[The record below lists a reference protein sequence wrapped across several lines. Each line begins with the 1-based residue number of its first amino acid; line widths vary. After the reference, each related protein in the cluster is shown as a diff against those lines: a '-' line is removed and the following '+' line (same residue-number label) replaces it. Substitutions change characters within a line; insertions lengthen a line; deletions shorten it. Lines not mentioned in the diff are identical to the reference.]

1 MGKEEYISSLKV
13 ALEGFEEDLVQ
24 EILTD
29 YEERFVIGL
38 EKGKTE
44 EQIIAELGNIEEL
57 VMELKELQSLD
68 TASMANWNIREKN
81 TSTAETKETEQAIEE
96 DVVKE
101 QQKEKTEQNNSN
113 NWKET
118 ASFYDSFEIL
128 MRNVGK
134 VVENVVKKAEEA
146 VEQVEAYM
154 EETKRKHFSE
164 ETKSVFE
171 GTEKEPDGTHN
182 VEQSGESNETCK
194 KVVIDAG
201 IADVKIRRSDET
213 VVKGAC
219 HYCSYKTAM
228 SYPFYTKQQEDIFYL
243 GVHKVED
250 TKSGFFQFQFAP
262 AIKIDVVIPQGIE
275 EIEVISSSGDVELQG
290 VETGI
295 LKLRSSSG
303 DIKIAQFIGESCLIE
318 TMSGDIEVK
327 DSNSKKS
334 EIAVKSGDCDLFNV
348 QTDTISVSSMSGDL
362 EIDGL
367 HAGIATFSTMS
378 GDQEIKY
385 VRVTELKTTT
395 ASGDIATLDCVA
407 QKMTQSSASGDIKIN
422 ANCKEYQLQSKS
434 GDISVINH
442 SDANVFINSI
452 SGNVTL
458 DMLEVV
464 GSYQVK
470 TSSVSGDC
478 HVSGNDREETAE
490 AMCDVEV
497 KSISGDIFVR
507 FRS

>member
-1 MGKEEYISSLKV
+1 MSKEEYISSLKL
-13 ALEGFEEDLVQ
+13 ALQGFEEDLVQ
-24 EILTD
+24 EIVTD
-29 YEERFVIGL
+29 YEERFVVGL
-38 EKGKTE
+38 EQGKTE
-44 EQIIAELGNIEEL
+44 EQIIVELGSIEEL

-68 TASMANWNIREKN
+68 TASMANWNIGEKK
-81 TSTAETKETEQAIEE
+81 TSTKEKEQTIEE

-154 EETKRKHFSE
+154 EETKKKHFSE
-164 ETKSVFE
+164 ENKSAFE
-171 GTEKEPDGTHN
+171 SAEKEPDGTHN
-182 VEQSGESNETCK
+182 VEQSGESDETCK

-201 IADVKIRRSDET
+201 IADVKIRRSEEK
-213 VVKGAC
+213 VVKGVC

-262 AIKIDVVIPQGIE
+262 AIEIEVVIPQGIE
-275 EIEVISSSGDVELQG
+275 EIEVVSSSGDVKLQE
-290 VETGI
+290 VEAGI

-303 DIKIAQFIGESCLIE
+303 DIKITQFMGEASSIE
-318 TMSGDIEVK
+318 TMSGDIEIK

-334 EIAVKSGDCDLFNV
+334 EIAVKSGDCALFNV
-348 QTDTISVSSMSGDL
+348 QANTISASSMSGDL

-367 HAGIATFSTMS
+367 CAETATFSTMS

-385 VRVTELKTTT
+385 VRVTELKATT
-395 ASGDIATLDCVA
+395 ASGDIAILDCVA
-407 QKMTQSSASGDIKIN
+407 QKMIQSSASGDIKIN

-434 GDISVINH
+434 GDISLINH

-452 SGNVTL
+452 SGDVTL
-458 DMLEVV
+458 DMLEIVE
-464 GSYQVK
+464 SYKVK
-470 TSSVSGDC
+470 TSSVFGDC

-490 AMCDVEV
+490 AICNVEV

-507 FRS
+507 FRN